1 MHEALVQAGKEYFNQ
16 RETYHKAFS
25 CIKDFSDE
33 SSRKFAFEALQT
45 HVRSKFRGISS
56 KLTKKMGCQ
65 LTCVPEN
72 YTEAVEIEHAVPLNL
87 IHDHILGIKG
97 KGVGFKSAT
106 DYILKES
113 EDIQAYVAI
122 FVVGVWVT
130 KVQHSKLNARSMHQ
144 EFDMT
149 ANLDAWNVNELSLK
163 N

>member
-1 MHEALVQAGKEYFNQ
+1 
-16 RETYHKAFS
+16 
-25 CIKDFSDE
+25 
-33 SSRKFAFEALQT
+33 
-45 HVRSKFRGISS
+45 
-56 KLTKKMGCQ
+56 MGCQ

-130 KVQHSKLNARSMHQ
+130 KDQHSKLKARSMHE

-163 N
+163 NWSYQDRPVWLQKIMGRYEHLQLEYRPTTVNERWKKTK